1 MIFLIIDYIASSY
14 LINSS
19 KKIFNKE
26 KYGFYNLSKSY
37 EGYEVFGSSVY
48 KVFTDKNGFRSAS
61 NVNVSIKYKM
71 MFLGDS
77 AVYGMMKWED
87 SMPGIFQKISNIDI
101 LNGGVPSYSPT
112 TYLNRYK
119 EALKYDLLNENHII
133 IIGLDISDVQ
143 DEAGYWMDPSHM
155 NLYDV
160 DHPINLMAF
169 KKVENKLNPTTD
181 IGTIKDWVIAHLKTT
196 TILYRIIKF
205 NVVEENDYLKPFFYS
220 SRSAFTWQDFNQLE
234 KSEAI
239 EGDNYS
245 KGYLPLG
252 VEGGLKK
259 IKIKISE
266 INKLVHQNNGKGI
279 YLLVY
284 PWPAQIHHKDKF
296 KWSDYVNELC
306 LEINCLGTV
315 DLMKDLR
322 NYAET
327 SDDWY
332 TKFFLNGDIHLNK
345 YGNKIFAE
353 KIWKEIKN

>member
-1 MIFLIIDYIASSY
+1 VSSY

-61 NVNVSIKYKM
+61 NVNVNIKYKI

-77 AVYGMMKWED
+77 ALYGMMKWED

-119 EALKYDLLNENHII
+119 EALKYDLLNENHIV

-143 DEAGYWMDPSHM
+143 DEAGYWMDPGHM

-160 DHPINLMAF
+160 DHPINLIAF
-169 KKVENKLNPTTD
+169 KKVENKLNQTTD
-181 IGTIKDWVIAHLKTT
+181 IRTIKDWVIAHLKTT

-220 SRSAFTWQDFNQLE
+220 SRSAFTWQEFNKLE

-259 IKIKISE
+259 IKI
-266 INKLVHQNNGKGI
+266 N
-279 YLLVY
+279 
-284 PWPAQIHHKDKF
+284 
-296 KWSDYVNELC
+296 
-306 LEINCLGTV
+306 
-315 DLMKDLR
+315 
-322 NYAET
+322 ET
-327 SDDWY
+327 SIY
-332 TKFFLNGDIHLNK
+332 YLGLFLTSIFLNRVID
-345 YGNKIFAE
+345 KI
-353 KIWKEIKN
+353 